1 MIKTTS
7 VANAIIRYIASN
19 IVIIPPPFKKG
30 VANRSLDNLT
40 LIIAYSARAN
50 RKILALIRVT
60 APPSQYEGGLFI
72 FPAAQFAAPLLPAG
86 PFARD
91 AAARVW
97 PPWPVRSLA

>member
-40 LIIAYSARAN
+40 LIIAYSAREN

-60 APPSQYEGGLFI
+60 APPSQHEGGLFI

-86 PFARD
+86 PLARG

-97 PPWPVRSLA
+97 PP